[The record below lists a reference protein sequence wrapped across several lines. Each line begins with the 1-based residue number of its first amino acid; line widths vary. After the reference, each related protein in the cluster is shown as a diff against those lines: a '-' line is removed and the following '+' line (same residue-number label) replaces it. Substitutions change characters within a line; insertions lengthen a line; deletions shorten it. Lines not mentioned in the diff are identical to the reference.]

1 VLAVT
6 ELPRQY
12 PVRLLLTQVVAEVEA
27 ILVLRQRVVPVAQA
41 VAVPGLEIVALV
53 VLLERLIPAVAVAA
67 QVRRLGT

>member
-1 VLAVT
+1 
-6 ELPRQY
+6 
-12 PVRLLLTQVVAEVEA
+12 VVAEVEA